1 MCVGLHDLDRRHRR
15 KPLGGKAMKSIAV
28 FASIVVLMTACEVA
42 DDESAEA
49 STTTG
54 TASRKVTQPKK
65 AKDKTTTEKADDG
78 DGTDEPVDNQ
88 ADAEGLLVGI
98 WKVDVSSVKTDEDMA
113 NLSEIERKSALEAK
127 RQAMGQVA
135 YEFAADEKLNIYL
148 GGDSV
153 QRGTYKLK
161 RAEKPDPKTPNLIFV
176 EASTVG
182 PIGSK
187 TDKWQVFVSSNS
199 LKMISL
205 NGGESIRLFR
215 GAPVF
220 KPSK

>member
-1 MCVGLHDLDRRHRR
+1 MIAADESAEN
-15 KPLGGKAMKSIAV
+15 LGGKAMKSVAIIAS
-28 FASIVVLMTACEVA
+28 FLILMTACEVA
-42 DDESAEA
+42 DDE
-49 STTTG
+49 G
-54 TASRKVTQPKK
+54 TAATATAETAARKPAQSKK
-65 AKDKTTTEKADDG
+65 ADISSTNDQASDNDES
-78 DGTDEPVDNQ
+78 DEPVDNQ

-98 WKVDVSSVKTDEDMA
+98 WKVDVSSIKADADMA
-113 NLSEIERKSALEAK
+113 NMSEIERKSALEAK
-127 RQAMGQVA
+127 RQAMTQVA

-153 QRGTYKLK
+153 QKGTYELK
-161 RAEKPDPKTPNLIFV
+161 RAEKPDPKQPNLIFI

-199 LKMISL
+199 LKLVSL
-205 NGGESIRLFR
+205 NGGESLRLFR

-220 KPSK
+220 RPSK